1 MKKFFYL
8 IVLTIAVFATSCESH
23 EDDNKFS
30 EKIGLNQ
37 LYSVT
42 MGNKTTLYKP
52 VMFTYELNYNE
63 GTADI
68 TINGVQF
75 SPMMPAITMEI
86 EDIRFTKTISGIKL
100 NATNIVPEVDDKPI
114 PEYTISSLNCRIA
127 SSQILNF
134 SIAELSFVVN
144 NSITVNVSSPTLTF
158 EHESQT
164 DVRKVLSSN
173 SNDDFHFNNASY
185 AIYLNPDNNL
195 AQVYVFNM
203 KFAEKMPAMNMIFNA
218 AHNMLTCMI
227 LHPWETNRPINHT
240 VNRGTYSEF
249 PLGKMV
255 YLAVYFI
262 YILYTDTVK
271 RAFVCKLAATV
282 REKGSCFKNCIPA
295 VFSRLTLGYNRIK
308 LFYVPVI
315 VQAFCEYHKASLR

>member
-8 IVLTIAVFATSCESH
+8 IVLTIAVVATSCESH

-30 EKIGLNQ
+30 EKIGLSQ

-86 EDIRFTKTISGIKL
+86 EDIRFTKSISGIKL

-164 DVRKVLSSN
+164 DVRKVYSSN

-203 KFAEKMPAMNMIFNA
+203 KFAEKMPAMNMIFPNVTYTA
-218 AHNMLTCMI
+218 TPSGFELTCDELI
-227 LHPWETNRPINHT
+227 PTLNNTEKTPVASYPISAFNAKVANGLLT
-240 VNRGTYSEF
+240 INFNCTKVGDEAMADRCFSVNSEAYMF
-249 PLGKMV
+249 AKE
-255 YLAVYFI
+255 
-262 YILYTDTVK
+262 
-271 RAFVCKLAATV
+271 KL
-282 REKGSCFKNCIPA
+282 
-295 VFSRLTLGYNRIK
+295 
-308 LFYVPVI
+308 
-315 VQAFCEYHKASLR
+315 Q

>member
-164 DVRKVLSSN
+164 DVIKVLSSN

-195 AQVYVFNM
+195 ANIYIYNM
-203 KFAEKMPAMNMIFNA
+203 KFAEKMPAMNMIFPNVPYTATSSGFELKCDELIPTLNNA
-218 AHNMLTCMI
+218 EKTPVDTYPIHAFNAKIANGLLTVSFACTKVGNEAM
-227 LHPWETNRPINHT
+227 
-240 VNRGTYSEF
+240 VNRSFFVNSEAYMF
-249 PLGKMV
+249 
-255 YLAVYFI
+255 
-262 YILYTDTVK
+262 VK
-271 RAFVCKLAATV
+271 EKL
-282 REKGSCFKNCIPA
+282 
-295 VFSRLTLGYNRIK
+295 
-308 LFYVPVI
+308 
-315 VQAFCEYHKASLR
+315 Q